1 MKKKLAKKLFETLAK
16 NTKKDPD
23 NWIWFNGELFHK
35 VDAEKL
41 LKKIK
46 KNKK

>member
-1 MKKKLAKKLFETLAK
+1 MKSKLTKKIFDILAK

-23 NWIWFNGELFHK
+23 NWIWFKGELFHK

-46 KNKK
+46 KDKK

>member
-1 MKKKLAKKLFETLAK
+1 MKKKLAKKLFETLEK
-16 NTKKDPD
+16 KTKQDPD
-23 NWIWFNGELFHK
+23 NWICFKGELFHK

-46 KNKK
+46 KDKK

>member
-1 MKKKLAKKLFETLAK
+1 MQQLEEYLFDTLAK
-16 NTKKDPD
+16 NTKSDPD
-23 NWIWFNGELFHK
+23 NWIWYNGELYKK

-46 KNKK
+46 KDKK